1 MGRFKADELES
12 GIASL
17 PDSCLLNR
25 FAIWG
30 RWGYVW
36 GFADPDSLLRFA
48 AGDESVRV
56 KPDVL
61 GRTRFNCRMRCI
73 LL

>member
-17 PDSCLLNR
+17 PDSCFLN
-25 FAIWG
+25 
-30 RWGYVW
+30 
-36 GFADPDSLLRFA
+36 RFA
-48 AGDESVRV
+48 AGDEGVQV
-56 KPDVL
+56 KPDVS
-61 GRTRFNCRMRCI
+61 GRTRFNCRMLCI